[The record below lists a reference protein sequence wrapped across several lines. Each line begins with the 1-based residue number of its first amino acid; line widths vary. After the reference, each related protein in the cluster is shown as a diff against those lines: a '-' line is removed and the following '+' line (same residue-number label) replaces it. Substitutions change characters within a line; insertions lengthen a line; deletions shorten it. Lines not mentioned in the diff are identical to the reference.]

1 MNQIPYYFQAGPYP
15 TVASRIFGNGA
26 TQATHLTLEGAV
38 QNYLD
43 GVHLIL
49 RSQQAL
55 QAFGGEL
62 DGAWAEQARLSD
74 ARTQIDALVRFW
86 PRFYLDSVPQG
97 ATADAIGAKYRA
109 EATALFAA
117 YGLS

>member
-1 MNQIPYYFQAGPYP
+1 MTSMNPIPYYFQAGPYP
-15 TVASRIFGNGA
+15 TVASRSFGNGA
-26 TQATHLTLEGAV
+26 AQATHLTLEGAI
-38 QNYLD
+38 QNFLD

-49 RSQQAL
+49 RSQQAI

-62 DGAWAEQARLSD
+62 DGAWAEQAQLSD
-74 ARTQIDALVRFW
+74 ARTQVEALAKFW

-97 ATADAIGAKYRA
+97 TTADAISAKYKA

-117 YGLS
+117 Y